1 MKEMTSSF
9 NIGKD
14 LKTMLSF
21 YHDLGRIIYFGNLC
35 EEKSYLN
42 DMVILDPQWLIDVL
56 KEVITFA
63 NPRTMVNTLLIF
75 TGF

>member
-1 MKEMTSSF
+1 
-9 NIGKD
+9 
-14 LKTMLSF
+14 MLSF

-42 DMVILDPQWLIDVL
+42 NMVILNPQWLIDVL

-63 NPRTMVNTLLIF
+63 DPRTMVDLYILLGGGGGGGIIL
-75 TGF
+75 TQR